1 MSVKTVVA
9 AAAAL
14 REVDDVIEAIV
25 AEKQK
30 AIARVDAIN
39 GELISLRADRDA
51 KILALKAAAENL

>member
-14 REVDDVIEAIV
+14 REVDEVIEAIV
-25 AEKQK
+25 AEKHK